1 MNKILIIE
9 DDKIW
14 IDILSK
20 ELKEK
25 VTNCIIENILF
36 TNQDY
41 DYFLQ
46 SIEKTKP
53 SLVIFDVNMG
63 GDAKAGVKLAKYI
76 KKKIPDL
83 DFVFL
88 TSQKKEDPLIISN
101 AAEVG
106 AITLFDKSDFINDL
120 ESLSSFISNSL
131 NKNINNTK
139 IINLS
144 PLEINY
150 QERTVKLNNID
161 IKFTKMEF
169 EILFYLAKH
178 KNQVFSKLQLYSQA
192 TTEHVVEDTFEN
204 TIVSHIKAIRD
215 KLKKIDT
222 DFNHILTVPSYG
234 YKYYYSD
241 N

>member
-9 DDKIW
+9 DDKVW

-36 TNQDY
+36 TSQDY
-41 DYFLQ
+41 NYFLQ
-46 SIEKTKP
+46 SIEKIKP
-53 SLVIFDVNMG
+53 DLVIFDVNMG

-83 DFVFL
+83 GFVFL

-120 ESLSSFISNSL
+120 ESLSNFISNSL

-139 IINLS
+139 VISLP

-150 QERTVKLNNID
+150 QDRTVKLNNTNIQ
-161 IKFTKMEF
+161 FTKMEF
-169 EILFYLAKH
+169 EILFHLAKH
-178 KNQVFSKLQLYSQA
+178 KNQVFSKFQLYDHA

-215 KLKKIDT
+215 KLMKIDS
-222 DFNHILTVPSYG
+222 DFKPILTVPSYG
-234 YKYYYSD
+234 YKYYFD

>member
-9 DDKIW
+9 DDKVW

-76 KKKIPDL
+76 NKKIPDL
-83 DFVFL
+83 DF
-88 TSQKKEDPLIISN
+88 
-101 AAEVG
+101 
-106 AITLFDKSDFINDL
+106 
-120 ESLSSFISNSL
+120 
-131 NKNINNTK
+131 
-139 IINLS
+139 
-144 PLEINY
+144 
-150 QERTVKLNNID
+150 
-161 IKFTKMEF
+161 
-169 EILFYLAKH
+169 
-178 KNQVFSKLQLYSQA
+178 
-192 TTEHVVEDTFEN
+192 
-204 TIVSHIKAIRD
+204 D
-215 KLKKIDT
+215 KLC
-222 DFNHILTVPSYG
+222 
-234 YKYYYSD
+234 
-241 N
+241 

>member
-9 DDKIW
+9 DDKVW

-25 VTNCIIENILF
+25 VDNCVIENILF
-36 TNQDY
+36 TNQNY

-46 SIEKTKP
+46 SIEKIKP

-63 GDAKAGVKLAKYI
+63 GDAKAGIKLAKYI
-76 KKKIPDL
+76 KKKIPNL

-88 TSQKKEDPLIISN
+88 TSQKKDDPLIISN

-120 ESLSSFISNSL
+120 DALSSFIFNSL
-131 NKNINNTK
+131 NKNINNTNVMK
-139 IINLS
+139 LL

-150 QERTVKLNNID
+150 QARTVKLNNTHIQ
-161 IKFTKMEF
+161 FTRMEF
-169 EILFYLAKH
+169 EILFYLIKH
-178 KNQVFSKLQLYSQA
+178 KNQVFSKFQLYDHA
-192 TTEHVVEDTFEN
+192 TIDHVVEDTFEN

-215 KLKKIDT
+215 KLKKIDP
-222 DFNHILTVPSYG
+222 DFNAILTVPSYG

>member
-9 DDKIW
+9 DDKVW

-36 TNQDY
+36 TSQDY

-46 SIEKTKP
+46 SIKKIKP
-53 SLVIFDVNMG
+53 DLVIFDVNMG

-76 KKKIPDL
+76 KKKIPNL

-88 TSQKKEDPLIISN
+88 TSQKKDDPLIISN

-120 ESLSSFISNSL
+120 DALSSFIFNSL
-131 NKNINNTK
+131 NKNINNTNVMK
-139 IINLS
+139 LL

-150 QERTVKLNNID
+150 QARTVKLNNTHIQ
-161 IKFTKMEF
+161 FTKMEF
-169 EILFYLAKH
+169 EILFHLAKH
-178 KNQVFSKLQLYSQA
+178 KNQVFSKFQLYDHA

-215 KLKKIDT
+215 KLMKIDS
-222 DFNHILTVPSYG
+222 DFKPILTVPSYG
-234 YKYYYSD
+234 YKYYFD

>member
-9 DDKIW
+9 DDKVW

-20 ELKEK
+20 ELREK
-25 VTNCIIENILF
+25 VTNCAIENILF

-120 ESLSSFISNSL
+120 ESLSNFISNSL

-139 IINLS
+139 IIDLS

-150 QERTVKLNNID
+150 QARTVKLNNIH
-161 IKFTKMEF
+161 IKFTRMEF
-169 EILFYLAKH
+169 EILFYLVKH
-178 KNQVFSKLQLYSQA
+178 KNQVFSKFQLYDHA
-192 TTEHVVEDTFEN
+192 TTDHVVEDTFEN

-215 KLKKIDT
+215 KFKKIDT
-222 DFNHILTVPSYG
+222 GFNPILTVPSYG